1 MLLIDLIIVIDKVM
15 LKVSLYEF
23 DGMPILWLENTIRKN
38 FQNYIDINF
47 FIFEHFANFHHH
59 VKDQVD

>member
-1 MLLIDLIIVIDKVM
+1 M

-38 FQNYIDINF
+38 FQNNIDINF
-47 FIFEHFANFHHH
+47 FIFEHFANFHHY